1 MQKISAFSSQVFLV
15 FGLLGVL
22 FIPFTFRYIPFQESI
37 THFLFEDFLVFIA
50 SKFEGIYIANP
61 EVSSDSTTL
70 YLLFGVLF
78 TIALLV
84 VIGLSFSSFWQK
96 HRKKVQ
102 LAIRLIL
109 TYYLSLILLKYGF
122 DKVFKAQ
129 FYLPEPNTLY
139 TPMGMLDKDILFWS
153 TMGVSRSYNI
163 FMGCIE
169 IIPALLLLH
178 SKTRI
183 LGLFILFGVLLN
195 VVFINLGF
203 DISVKLFSL
212 FLLFLTI
219 ILLAPSISRI
229 IRFFIVQKSAQ
240 LERFTGAQL
249 IPSKVIRRSLKGVV
263 LLFFAAEALFP
274 YIQSG
279 HYNDDLTP
287 RNYLHGAYEVMEIVS
302 DKEGQNL
309 PEIKRI
315 FIHRQ
320 NYFIMQF
327 SDDTMEDFKLKI
339 DPSQKELILTTYD
352 EEIVVFQY
360 DYNEAQKE
368 LSLLSKSLGWN
379 IVTKELDWQKL
390 PALQPLFHW
399 TVDGVF

>member
-15 FGLLGVL
+15 FGLFGVL

-70 YLLFGVLF
+70 YLLFIVLF
-78 TIALLV
+78 IIALLM
-84 VIGLSFSSFWQK
+84 VIGLSFSPFWQK

-102 LAIRLIL
+102 LVIRLVL

-129 FYLPEPNTLY
+129 FYLPEPNTLF

-178 SKTRI
+178 SRTRI

-195 VVFINLGF
+195 VAFINFSF

-219 ILLAPSISRI
+219 LLLAPFIPKT
-229 IRFFIVQKSAQ
+229 IRFFMQQQSTQ
-240 LERFTGAQL
+240 TLRLTGAK
-249 IPSKVIRRSLKGVV
+249 IIASKVMRWSVKSLVILFFTLEV
-263 LLFFAAEALFP
+263 LLP
-274 YIQSG
+274 YLNSG
-279 HYNDDLTP
+279 YFNDDKVP
-287 RNYLHGAYEVMEIVS
+287 RNYLHGAYEVTDISSTEKGLSI
-302 DKEGQNL
+302 
-309 PEIKRI
+309 PAIKRL

-320 NYFIMQF
+320 NYFIMQYA
-327 SDDTMEDFKLKI
+327 DDTMEDFKLKI
-339 DPSQKELILTTYD
+339 NQNEQKFILTTYD
-352 EEIVVFQY
+352 SETIHF
-360 DYNEAQKE
+360 DYVYKNDKNELVLTSKE
-368 LSLLSKSLGWN
+368 LGWKITSEALPWKSLP
-379 IVTKELDWQKL
+379 V
-390 PALQPLFHW
+390 LQPLFHW
-399 TVDGVF
+399 TVDGI